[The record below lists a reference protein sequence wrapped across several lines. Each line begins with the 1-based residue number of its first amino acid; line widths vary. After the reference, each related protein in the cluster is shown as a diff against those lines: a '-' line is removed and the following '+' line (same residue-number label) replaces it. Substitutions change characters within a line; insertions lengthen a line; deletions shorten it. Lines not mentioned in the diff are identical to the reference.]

1 MDRLT
6 SLTAFVRVAESGGFS
21 AAAQRLNISVTMV
34 SNHVKALEERLG
46 ARLFNRTTRRV
57 SLTDTGRAY
66 LERATQILT
75 ELEEADQMAN
85 ALHATPRGTLRMHTS
100 THVLR
105 YIAPVMADFL
115 RKHPDVAMD
124 LSIGSRNV
132 DLIEEGYDLAVRTVD
147 SSESSLIARR
157 LTPWRHFV
165 ACSPKYLKTHK
176 APERPEDLTQ
186 HNCLR
191 YTYYPFGRDWRLEK
205 TDGTLVSVPVE
216 GNLVTSSADAL
227 RYLAL
232 DGQGILLAPSFFAV
246 DDFEEGRLVRLL
258 PEYRGPEMAISAV
271 YPHRHHVSAKVRV
284 FIDMMAD
291 YFTAHRLW
299 LDPDAAAFGAYA

>member
-21 AAAQRLNISVTMV
+21 AAAQRLNMSVTMV
-34 SNHVKALEERLG
+34 SNHVKALEDHLG
-46 ARLFNRTTRRV
+46 ARLFNRTTRKV

-66 LERATQILT
+66 LERCTQILT
-75 ELEEADQMAN
+75 ELEEADQMAT
-85 ALHATPRGTLRMHTS
+85 ALQATPRGTVRMHTS

-105 YIAPVMADFL
+105 FIAPVVADYL
-115 RKHPDVAMD
+115 RRYPEVAMD
-124 LSIGSRNV
+124 LSIGPRNV
-132 DLIEEGYDLAVRTVD
+132 DLVEEGYDLAIRTAD
-147 SSESSLIARR
+147 TAESSVIARR

-176 APERPEDLTQ
+176 APEQPEDLKQ

-191 YTYYPFGRDWRLEK
+191 YTYYPFGRDWRLE
-205 TDGTLVSVPVE
+205 GPGGRVVSVHVE
-216 GNLVTSSADAL
+216 GNLMTSSAEAL
-227 RYLAL
+227 RHMAH

-258 PEYRGPEMAISAV
+258 PEYRGPEQFISAV

-299 LDPDAAAFGAYA
+299 IDPEAAAFGAYA